1 MTPTPTDPDADTA
14 AVAEPD
20 DHDVRVV
27 LSLVSHTNVGK
38 TTLARTL
45 LQRDVGEVRD
55 AAHVTQQVQQH
66 LMLATAEGTR
76 LELWDTP
83 GFGDSLRLARRLASR
98 GNPLGWFLTEV
109 WDRFRDPSFWLTQ
122 RTLRHVMGQT
132 DVVLYLV
139 DASQAPEESGHLD
152 PELTVL
158 GLIGKPVLVLLNQ
171 LGPPPSPDQAQ
182 AELQRWRDRLAG
194 HPVVRQVLAMDAF
207 ARCWVQEATLLQGV
221 EAVIATARQPLM
233 HGVRQAGRQR
243 HLAVWAVAMDR
254 LAQSLQRAAFD
265 REALEDPGWEQRLR
279 QAGRRLVGVFGAGAG
294 AKTGTDDDHTAQ
306 ASAPAGPAQAAMAR
320 LAQRL
325 DTDLAEAT
333 TALIALHGLDGA
345 AARSVIAR
353 LQAHFA
359 VRAPVHEGKSAVLGG
374 AVAGALAGLKA
385 DVASGGL
392 TMGGGLLIGGALG
405 ALGGYGVA
413 RSVNRLRGVSVPTVA
428 WTQPVLTDAL
438 RGAALAYLSV
448 VHFGRGRGG
457 WVEAE
462 HPAHW
467 AAAVD
472 EALAHTAARRDALW
486 ARRDTLMDT
495 NAPSAAALDAW
506 RHEASGLLKAL
517 TGHVLAALYP
527 DAEAIN
533 LADQAG
539 DQQGGRL
546 AAGAA

>member
-1 MTPTPTDPDADTA
+1 MTPLPTDAETTTQ
-14 AVAEPD
+14 AEPA
-20 DHDVRVV
+20 DHEVRVV

-83 GFGDSLRLARRLASR
+83 GFGDSLRLARRLASQ

-122 RTLRHVMGQT
+122 RTLRHVMAQT

-139 DASQAPEESGHLD
+139 DASQAPEESAHLD

-171 LGPPPSPDQAQ
+171 LGPPPTPDQAE
-182 AELQRWRDRLAG
+182 AELRRWRERLAG

-207 ARCWVQEATLLQGV
+207 ARCWVQEATLLQNV
-221 EAVIATARQPLM
+221 EAVIAAPRRPLM
-233 HGVRQAGRQR
+233 QGMRHAGRQR

-254 LAQSLQRAAFD
+254 LAQGLQRAAFD
-265 REALEDPGWEQRLR
+265 RESLDDPGWEQRLR
-279 QAGRRLVGVFGAGAG
+279 EAGRRLVGALGGGGGGGTGAGTDAG
-294 AKTGTDDDHTAQ
+294 HAAQ
-306 ASAPAGPAQAAMAR
+306 ADAPTGPAQAAMAR

-405 ALGGYGVA
+405 ALGGFGVA
-413 RSVNRLRGVSVPTVA
+413 RGVNRLRGVSVPTVA
-428 WTQPVLTDAL
+428 WTHAVLTDAL
-438 RGAALAYLSV
+438 RGAVLAYLSV

-467 AAAVD
+467 AAVVD
-472 EALAHTAARRDALW
+472 EAMARTAARREALW
-486 ARRDTLMDT
+486 ARRDALMDGET
-495 NAPSAAALDAW
+495 PAPAALDAW
-506 RHEASGLLKAL
+506 REDASALLKVL
-517 TGHVLAALYP
+517 TGRVMAALYP
-527 DAEAIN
+527 DAEA
-533 LADQAG
+533 LTEADEAG
-539 DQQGGRL
+539 G
-546 AAGAA
+546 